1 MRQNMG
7 SSTLAA
13 RESSNAI
20 GQTLPLFDQSDIENS
35 GCWPGYRLAKPSR
48 LCLIH
53 NNVDL
58 IAGKLWNIL
67 YWLSREGL
75 GNGQRT
81 FSTTLGTLAKLLYGP
96 AKRSHDYKYSVLHEG
111 LQQLQESRV
120 ILVKQTEDGWIDQ
133 FTQSSYIAGFT
144 LHRGEDGVQGKQW
157 SASTVVQWEYYSKLE
172 QYLTDSANLALLD
185 PTVFPK
191 LTSKHARSIYELCSV
206 AAMEPE
212 VTVYDIPVAV
222 RLIVGEHDS
231 CYLERRRDFKARC
244 LIPGIE
250 EVQRHSEF
258 DVEPQF
264 ITGPRNSLQGIG
276 FKVRLKSQ
284 LPEAMRE
291 SLERESGASVESMA
305 EKYHSHVLFRRM
317 VDEFH
322 VGAGFAVRLIN
333 DYPLEFHAERYI
345 SAMDWVTHVMIPRCH
360 KQGQTIHNLGAA
372 LYKAVTKGYVYC
384 KPVEARAPE
393 QNVRIGRGKAA
404 HDQKVDRDALV
415 TKFEAWFNTVNC
427 DTLNTLWSEFTQS
440 SAGKGCRKK
449 PPSAHMLFYG
459 YLSERHP
466 EQIAAIKCVN

>member
-13 RESSNAI
+13 RESSKSI
-20 GQTLPLFDQSDIENS
+20 GQTLPLFDQSEIENS

-144 LHRGEDGVQGKQW
+144 LHRGDDGVQGKQW

-172 QYLTDSANLALLD
+172 QYLMDSANLALLD
-185 PTVFPK
+185 PSVFPK

-244 LIPGIE
+244 LLPGIE

-291 SLERESGASVESMA
+291 SLERESGTSVENLA
-305 EKYHSHVLFRRM
+305 AKYQSHILFRRM

-333 DYPLEFHAERYI
+333 DYPLDLHEDRYT

-384 KPVEARAPE
+384 KPVESRAPGCRDGAV
-393 QNVRIGRGKAA
+393 NGRSGQ
-404 HDQKVDRDALV
+404 DQRTDRDALIRR
-415 TKFEAWFNTVNC
+415 FEAWVNAV
-427 DTLNTLWSEFTQS
+427 DTETLSALWGEFTQS

-449 PPSAHMLFYG
+449 APSAHMLFYG

-466 EQIAAIKCVN
+466 QCIATIKGDN

>member
-1 MRQNMG
+1 
-7 SSTLAA
+7 
-13 RESSNAI
+13 
-20 GQTLPLFDQSDIENS
+20 
-35 GCWPGYRLAKPSR
+35 
-48 LCLIH
+48 
-53 NNVDL
+53 
-58 IAGKLWNIL
+58 
-67 YWLSREGL
+67 
-75 GNGQRT
+75 
-81 FSTTLGTLAKLLYGP
+81 
-96 AKRSHDYKYSVLHEG
+96 
-111 LQQLQESRV
+111 
-120 ILVKQTEDGWIDQ
+120 
-133 FTQSSYIAGFT
+133 
-144 LHRGEDGVQGKQW
+144 
-157 SASTVVQWEYYSKLE
+157 
-172 QYLTDSANLALLD
+172 
-185 PTVFPK
+185 
-191 LTSKHARSIYELCSV
+191 
-206 AAMEPE
+206 MEPE

-244 LIPGIE
+244 LLPGIE

-291 SLERESGASVESMA
+291 SLERESGTSVENLA
-305 EKYHSHVLFRRM
+305 AKYQSHILFRRM

-333 DYPLEFHAERYI
+333 DYPLDLHEDRYT

-384 KPVEARAPE
+384 KPVESRAPGCRDGAV
-393 QNVRIGRGKAA
+393 NGRSGQ
-404 HDQKVDRDALV
+404 DQRTDRDALIRR
-415 TKFEAWFNTVNC
+415 FEAWVNAV
-427 DTLNTLWSEFTQS
+427 DTETLSALWGEFTQS

-449 PPSAHMLFYG
+449 APSAHMLFYG

-466 EQIAAIKCVN
+466 Q